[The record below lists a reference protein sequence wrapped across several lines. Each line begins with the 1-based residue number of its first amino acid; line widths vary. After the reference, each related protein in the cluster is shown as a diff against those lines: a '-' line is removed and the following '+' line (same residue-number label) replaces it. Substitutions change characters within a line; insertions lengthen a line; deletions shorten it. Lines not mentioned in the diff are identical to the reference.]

1 VQLAAALED
10 LVADQP
16 QHPAIVAA
24 LAAGIEGTSA
34 YFAQDYANGDALDAS
49 LRQHG
54 PPPLESVIV
63 TLSRLAEALDR
74 AAGEG
79 IHHGA
84 LHPRDLLI
92 SGGGEVR
99 LIDLGVAQ
107 ALQRA
112 GLRASVRRPYSAP
125 ERMEGRTWGGPADIF
140 ALGAIVYE
148 MVTGK
153 RVAGPGPPAVSAD
166 GVSGLDTE
174 ALAEVLGRALHADPA
189 SRFASASDLE
199 DELRPILARGRRAV
213 LAPKRPRSRPEGVM
227 PLPLNPEPPVLEAFD
242 PEVTLTPTIAMSPVD
257 LPLSH
262 GAGEGAGDTERY
274 RDVLAETVSHSFS
287 AEEPAPAPKPVK
299 GPVVVPPRAMPVPKA
314 SAAAVPVAAP
324 EVVATPPPVSEPV
337 AQIVEPPP
345 MERGHEKEMVDRP
358 LERASFSTWS
368 TPPPAP
374 DRRSLVIPLSFAMLL
389 GLAGGF
395 GLGYWTG
402 WRSALREAPS
412 ASEASRPGEAAGR
425 GPSPSAASAP
435 SSARSAPSTSPA
447 GAASASA
454 PAGATADR
462 TADKPASGASR
473 SGDAS
478 GRAPSPGAA
487 KPSASAAGRAPAAR
501 SAALG
506 KLLVKSTPSGAQ
518 VRVDGRVRGK
528 TPLILRDLPLKVVR
542 VTVEHGGFHAEE
554 QRVALTAARPTVTVD
569 AKLTPLAPPAPVAT
583 TGSLLIESRP
593 TGARVFLDGQ
603 DLGTTPVSVPEVAP
617 GAHRVRIEM
626 AGFSPWVTMAEIKA
640 GVRSRVAASLE
651 QGQAQ

>member
-1 VQLAAALED
+1 
-10 LVADQP
+10 
-16 QHPAIVAA
+16 
-24 LAAGIEGTSA
+24 
-34 YFAQDYANGDALDAS
+34 
-49 LRQHG
+49 
-54 PPPLESVIV
+54 V

-125 ERMEGRTWGGPADIF
+125 ERMEGRAWGGPADIF

-153 RVAGPGPPAVSAD
+153 RIAGPGAPAVSAE

-213 LAPKRPRSRPEGVM
+213 LASRRPRSRPEGVM
-227 PLPLNPEPPVLEAFD
+227 PLPLDPDPPVLETFD
-242 PEVTLTPTIAMSPVD
+242 PEVTLTPTIAMAPVD

-262 GAGEGAGDTERY
+262 GDNKAITDTESY
-274 RDVLAETVSHSFS
+274 RDVLAESVSTSFS
-287 AEEPAPAPKPVK
+287 TEETPAPEAMVL
-299 GPVVVPPRAMPVPKA
+299 PPRAVSVSKA
-314 SAAAVPVAAP
+314 RADAAPPEEPEPTVPVA
-324 EVVATPPPVSEPV
+324 
-337 AQIVEPPP
+337 VEPHQVERELERATTERP
-345 MERGHEKEMVDRP
+345 M
-358 LERASFSTWS
+358 ERASFSTWG
-368 TPPPAP
+368 TPPSEP

-402 WRSALREAPS
+402 WRSALRESS
-412 ASEASRPGEAAGR
+412 A
-425 GPSPSAASAP
+425 SAASAAP
-435 SSARSAPSTSPA
+435 ERREAPPASVASPPARSAPSETAGRTPPA
-447 GAASASA
+447 SAASPRANEASA
-454 PAGATADR
+454 PA
-462 TADKPASGASR
+462 R
-473 SGDAS
+473 SAA
-478 GRAPSPGAA
+478 AP
-487 KPSASAAGRAPAAR
+487 ASAASPSRREAAPPPRETRA
-501 SAALG
+501 STG

-528 TPLILRDLPLKVVR
+528 TPLVLRELPLKVMR
-542 VTVEHGGFHAEE
+542 VTIEHGGFHAEE
-554 QRVALTAARPTVTVD
+554 QRVALSAAKPTVTVD
-569 AKLTPLAPPAPVAT
+569 AKLTPLAPPAPVAR
-583 TGSLLIESRP
+583 TGSLVIESRP
-593 TGARVFLDGQ
+593 AGARAFIDGR
-603 DLGTTPVSVPEVAP
+603 DLGTTPVSLPDVAP
-617 GAHRVRIEM
+617 GPHRVRIEL
-626 AGFSPWVTMAEIKA
+626 AGFTPWVTMAEIKA
-640 GVRSRVAASLE
+640 GGRSRVAASLE

>member
-1 VQLAAALED
+1 M
-10 LVADQP
+10 
-16 QHPAIVAA
+16 
-24 LAAGIEGTSA
+24 
-34 YFAQDYANGDALDAS
+34 
-49 LRQHG
+49 
-54 PPPLESVIV
+54 
-63 TLSRLAEALDR
+63 AEALDR

-125 ERMEGRTWGGPADIF
+125 ERVEGRAWGGPADIF

-153 RVAGPGPPAVSAD
+153 RVAGPGAPAVSAE

-227 PLPLNPEPPVLEAFD
+227 PLPLAPEPPVLETFD
-242 PEVTLTPTIAMSPVD
+242 PEVTLTPTIVAAPVD

-262 GAGEGAGDTERY
+262 GDNRETADTDGY
-274 RDVLAETVSHSFS
+274 RDVLAESGNTSFS
-287 AEEPAPAPKPVK
+287 TEETPAPKPVK
-299 GPVVVPPRAMPVPKA
+299 APVVIAPRAISVPKVPA
-314 SAAAVPVAAP
+314 AVAPATPAAALAPPANPEPVVPVAFEP
-324 EVVATPPPVSEPV
+324 HPVERELENATAE
-337 AQIVEPPP
+337 
-345 MERGHEKEMVDRP
+345 RP
-358 LERASFSTWS
+358 LERASFSTWG
-368 TPPPAP
+368 TPPSEP
-374 DRRSLVIPLSFAMLL
+374 DRRSLVVPLSFAMLL

-402 WRSALREAPS
+402 WRSALRESSATAASAAPARSEAPTASAASAPPATEASAAREAPGRAPS
-412 ASEASRPGEAAGR
+412 ASAASPPARSAPSEAAGRTPPASEASRPRANEVSAPREAAGR
-425 GPSPSAASAP
+425 TPP
-435 SSARSAPSTSPA
+435 
-447 GAASASA
+447 
-454 PAGATADR
+454 
-462 TADKPASGASR
+462 
-473 SGDAS
+473 
-478 GRAPSPGAA
+478 
-487 KPSASAAGRAPAAR
+487 AR

-518 VRVDGRVRGK
+518 VRVDGRARGK
-528 TPLILRDLPLKVVR
+528 TPLILRELPLKVVR
-542 VTVEHGGFHAEE
+542 ITIEHGGFHAEE
-554 QRVALTAARPTVTVD
+554 QRVALSAAKPTVTVD

-583 TGSLLIESRP
+583 TGSLVIESRP
-593 TGARVFLDGQ
+593 AGARAFLDGQ
-603 DLGTTPVSVPEVAP
+603 DIGTTPLSLPDVAP

>member
-1 VQLAAALED
+1 M
-10 LVADQP
+10 
-16 QHPAIVAA
+16 
-24 LAAGIEGTSA
+24 
-34 YFAQDYANGDALDAS
+34 
-49 LRQHG
+49 
-54 PPPLESVIV
+54 

-125 ERMEGRTWGGPADIF
+125 ERMEGRAWGGPADIF

-153 RVAGPGPPAVSAD
+153 RIAGPGAPAVSAE

-174 ALAEVLGRALHADPA
+174 ALAEVLGRALHADPG

-213 LAPKRPRSRPEGVM
+213 LAPKRPRSRPEGAM
-227 PLPLNPEPPVLEAFD
+227 PLPLDPEPPVLETFD
-242 PEVTLTPTIAMSPVD
+242 PEVTLTPTIAMAPVD

-262 GAGEGAGDTERY
+262 GDHEGTTDTESF
-274 RDVLAETVSHSFS
+274 RDVLAESASTSFS
-287 AEEPAPAPKPVK
+287 TEETPEP
-299 GPVVVPPRAMPVPKA
+299 GPVVVPPRAIFVPQA
-314 SAAAVPVAAP
+314 HAAAAPATPPAAAAPPEEPEPTVPVAVEP
-324 EVVATPPPVSEPV
+324 HPVERELERETTERPLERSSFSTWATPPPE
-337 AQIVEPPP
+337 
-345 MERGHEKEMVDRP
+345 
-358 LERASFSTWS
+358 
-368 TPPPAP
+368 P

-402 WRSALREAPS
+402 WRSALRE
-412 ASEASRPGEAAGR
+412 
-425 GPSPSAASAP
+425 
-435 SSARSAPSTSPA
+435 SSTTI
-447 GAASASA
+447 ASA
-454 PAGATADR
+454 PAER
-462 TADKPASGASR
+462 TEVPQASVANR
-473 SGDAS
+473 P
-478 GRAPSPGAA
+478 RE
-487 KPSASAAGRAPAAR
+487 AAGRAPSGSEASAPSETAVR
-501 SAALG
+501 TPPASAASPSRREPAPPARETRAPTG

-528 TPLILRDLPLKVVR
+528 TPLTLRELPLKVVR
-542 VTVEHGGFHAEE
+542 VTIEHGGFHAEE
-554 QRVALTAARPTVTVD
+554 QRVALSAAKPTVTVD
-569 AKLTPLAPPAPVAT
+569 AKLTALAPPAPVAT
-583 TGSLLIESRP
+583 TGSLVIESRP
-593 TGARVFLDGQ
+593 AGARVFIDGR
-603 DLGTTPVSVPEVAP
+603 DLGTTPVSLPDVAP
-617 GAHRVRIEM
+617 GTHRVRIEL
-626 AGFSPWVTMAEIKA
+626 AGFTPWVTMAEIKA

>member
-1 VQLAAALED
+1 M
-10 LVADQP
+10 
-16 QHPAIVAA
+16 
-24 LAAGIEGTSA
+24 
-34 YFAQDYANGDALDAS
+34 
-49 LRQHG
+49 
-54 PPPLESVIV
+54 

-125 ERMEGRTWGGPADIF
+125 ERMEGRAWGGPADIF

-153 RVAGPGPPAVSAD
+153 RVAGPGAPAVSAD

-227 PLPLNPEPPVLEAFD
+227 PLPLDPEPPVLETFD
-242 PEVTLTPTIAMSPVD
+242 PEVTLTPTIAMAPVD

-262 GAGEGAGDTERY
+262 GDNKETADTDGY
-274 RDVLAETVSHSFS
+274 RDVLAESANTSFS
-287 AEEPAPAPKPVK
+287 TEATPAPKPVK
-299 GPVVVPPRAMPVPKA
+299 APGVVPPRAISVPKA
-314 SAAAVPVAAP
+314 PVAVAPATPAAAAAPPAKPEPVVPVAFEP
-324 EVVATPPPVSEPV
+324 HPV
-337 AQIVEPPP
+337 
-345 MERGHEKEMVDRP
+345 ERELENETAERP

-368 TPPPAP
+368 TPPPEP
-374 DRRSLVIPLSFAMLL
+374 DRRSLVVPLSFAMLL

-402 WRSALREAPS
+402 WRSALRESSATAASAAPERSEPSPASAAGAPREAAGRAPS
-412 ASEASRPGEAAGR
+412 ASAASPPAA
-425 GPSPSAASAP
+425 SEASAP
-435 SSARSAPSTSPA
+435 SSARSAPS
-447 GAASASA
+447 ASA
-454 PAGATADR
+454 
-462 TADKPASGASR
+462 ASR
-473 SGDAS
+473 SGEAA
-478 GRAPSPGAA
+478 GRAPSPSAA
-487 KPSASAAGRAPAAR
+487 SRPREAAGRAPAAR

-528 TPLILRDLPLKVVR
+528 TPLILRELPLKVVR
-542 VTVEHGGFHAEE
+542 ITIEHGGFHSEE
-554 QRVALTAARPTVTVD
+554 QRVALSAAKPTVTVD

-583 TGSLLIESRP
+583 TGSLVIESRP
-593 TGARVFLDGQ
+593 AGARAFLDGQ
-603 DLGTTPVSVPEVAP
+603 DIGTTPVSLPDVAP
-617 GAHRVRIEM
+617 GPHRVRIEM

-651 QGQAQ
+651 QGQGQ